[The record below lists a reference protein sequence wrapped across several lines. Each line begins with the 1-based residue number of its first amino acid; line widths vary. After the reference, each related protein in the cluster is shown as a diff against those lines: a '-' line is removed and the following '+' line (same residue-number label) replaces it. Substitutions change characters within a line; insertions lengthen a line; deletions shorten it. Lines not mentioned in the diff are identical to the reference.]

1 MQLDKFTDYG
11 LRIMMTLAVRS
22 PDRMSVSAIARV
34 FEVSEHHLSK
44 IATRLAEGEFIMSER
59 GRNGGLK
66 LARDA
71 DQITVGS
78 IVRWLRRDDPV
89 VECFGTNTS
98 CRILPFCGLRDPLV
112 QAQEAFFKTLDS
124 YTLTD
129 VTAQKK
135 KLSALLIPAS

>member
-22 PDRMSVSAIARV
+22 QDRMSVAAIAQV

-44 IATRLAEGEFIMSER
+44 IATRLAEGAFILSER
-59 GRNGGLK
+59 GRNGGLT

-78 IVRWLRRDDPV
+78 IVRWLRRNDPV

-129 VTAQKK
+129 VTAQKTQ
-135 KLSALLIPAS
+135 LSELLTPAS